1 MVALIYSI
9 LPQCFRIFPAIDINA
24 ADQIGLL
31 FVTVKHNIALLWEI
45 MSYDAENYL
54 YEIK

>member
-1 MVALIYSI
+1 MVAPINSI
-9 LPQCFRIFPAIDINA
+9 FPQCFRIFPAIDINA
-24 ADQIGLL
+24 ADQISLL
-31 FVTVKHNIALLWEI
+31 FVAVKHNIALLWEI